1 VTHLHFEVVF
11 NVYYIFHRKRNLDL
25 MAIDEAAAAVSEVVV
40 EVPVVNEEKGV
51 EVALAAIEDLEVA
64 KGEEVVAVQEQ
75 EANGT
80 LIVNLEMTERKLFRL
95 FFKVTMLAFYDEP
108 QIGTNETNDLKLSEL
123 SL

>member
-1 VTHLHFEVVF
+1 MTHLLFEVVF

-95 FFKVTMLAFYDEP
+95 FFKGTMLAFYDEP